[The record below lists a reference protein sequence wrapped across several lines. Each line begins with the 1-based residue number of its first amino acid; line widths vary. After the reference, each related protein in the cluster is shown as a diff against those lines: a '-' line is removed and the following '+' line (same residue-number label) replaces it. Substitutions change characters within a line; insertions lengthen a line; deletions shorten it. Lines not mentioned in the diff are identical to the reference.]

1 MKEIKRDINIPKT
14 SFFLFGPRGTGKST
28 FVKKIIDKDSLFI
41 DFLDPDTFRTYSAF
55 PETLLKTVNAIKPNR
70 VIIDEVQKVPGI
82 LDVVHKIMEERKI
95 HFILTGS
102 GARKLKKTGADL
114 LGGRA
119 LYLDKEV
126 PSILNLKYQGRLLK
140 ASSDNT

>member
-14 SFFLFGPRGTGKST
+14 SFFIFGPRGTGKST

-70 VIIDEVQKVPGI
+70 VPVPANSKRQELI
-82 LDVVHKIMEERKI
+82 SLEEELHIAECTNSRQMNWEPL
-95 HFILTGS
+95 F
-102 GARKLKKTGADL
+102 R
-114 LGGRA
+114 
-119 LYLDKEV
+119 
-126 PSILNLKYQGRLLK
+126 SIKHCRPY
-140 ASSDNT
+140 